1 MKVTSQTIT
10 VYHGKDG
17 FRVVAGDHEQHA
29 GSKSDQIAV
38 YPNANL
44 AFRAESNPA
53 IRAAILRIAPDV
65 APPAGDSG
73 SLPPLRHVSIPM
85 PSSARL
91 SDHRFRIGH
100 PSYSGANARTGLL
113 RAADALLE
121 LIRRGVARPAAQRV
135 LAQAAAGAH
144 AVATTDAGN
153 AIEVFGVPA

>member
-1 MKVTSQTIT
+1 MQVTSQTIT

-17 FRVVAGDHEQHA
+17 FRVVAGAHEQHA

-53 IRAAILRIAPDV
+53 IRAAILRIAPDA
-65 APPAGDSG
+65 APAAGDAG
-73 SLPPLRHVSIPM
+73 SLPPLRRVSIPM
-85 PSSARL
+85 PSARL

-144 AVATTDAGN
+144 AVATTNNGDAV
-153 AIEVFGVPA
+153 EVVGVPA